1 MTDVELERQAL
12 ALFEQMLEVPEGE
25 RDAWVAQHTQGRPE
39 LASRIN
45 AIREADRKSMLQT
58 GAATDALYEEDAPE
72 RIGAYRIVSRLGR
85 GGMGSVYRGE
95 RATGAFFHRSEERR
109 VGKECVSTGRS
120 RGSPTQ
126 LKKN

>member
-72 RIGAYRIVSRLGR
+72 RIGAYRIVSRIGR

-95 RATGAFFHRSEERR
+95 RETGDFLHVTAIKIIDR
-109 VGKECVSTGRS
+109 KSTRLNS
-120 RGSPTQ
+120 RH
-126 LKKN
+126 

>member
-45 AIREADRKSMLQT
+45 AIREAERKSKMQS
-58 GAATDALYEEDAPE
+58 GDATDALYEEDAPE
-72 RIGAYRIVSRLGR
+72 GIGAYRIVSRSGR
-85 GGMGSVYRGE
+85 GGMGSVYGGE
-95 RATGAFFHRSEERR
+95 GETGAFLHVR
-109 VGKECVSTGRS
+109 
-120 RGSPTQ
+120 
-126 LKKN
+126 